1 MRGLSFDL
9 RERIV
14 KRYESGKDAA
24 EVASHFEV
32 NVRSVY
38 RYVRLAREGRSLEP
52 KPVGGSRSIVER
64 EDLEQTLRN
73 LVREDSEAPLS
84 VYVSRLE

>member
-1 MRGLSFDL
+1 MRSLSFDL

-32 NVRSVY
+32 SERSVY
-38 RYVRLAREGRSLEP
+38 RYVKLAREGGGLAA

-64 EDLEQTLRN
+64 AGLEQTLHN
-73 LVREDSEAPLS
+73 LVKEDSEAP
-84 VYVSRLE
+84 